1 MSPGLDRE
9 RGAGVGDAVRFP
21 RTLAPFLS
29 LLLLACGGGPATAA
43 GSAAPSSTQARDRVP
58 RQRSVERYVA
68 MLESPGRARWQRPDA
83 LVASL
88 GIDPGS
94 AVADLG
100 TGSGYFL
107 PQLDA
112 AVGAGGRVVA
122 QDIDEDLV
130 AFVGERAER
139 EGLVRVVTRLGEPDD
154 PHLEP
159 DSYDVILMVDV
170 YHHVSQPAPFLAHVR
185 RALKP
190 DGRFFVFDFAPG
202 DHVPT
207 EISGTAHRI
216 EPARVIADGEAAG
229 LVLRGHRPW
238 EPYQFVVELARP
250 AE

>member
-1 MSPGLDRE
+1 MRLR
-9 RGAGVGDAVRFP
+9 RIFA
-21 RTLAPFLS
+21 LHLS
-29 LLLLACGGGPATAA
+29 LLLLACGGGAA
-43 GSAAPSSTQARDRVP
+43 NQAGAAAPSSEQARDRIP

-88 GIDPGS
+88 GIEPGFT
-94 AVADLG
+94 VADLG

-112 AVGAGGRVVA
+112 AVGESGRVVA
-122 QDIDEDLV
+122 QDIDQDLV
-130 AFVGERAER
+130 DFVRGRAVR
-139 EGLVRVVTRLGEPDD
+139 EGLDRVVPLLGEPAD

-159 DSYDVILMVDV
+159 DTYDLILMVDV

-185 RALKP
+185 RALRP
-190 DGRFFVFDFAPG
+190 GGRFLVFDFAPG

-207 EISGTAHRI
+207 EVSGTAHRI

-229 LVLRGHRPW
+229 LVLRGHRDW
-238 EPYQFVVELARP
+238 EPYQFVVELTRP
-250 AE
+250 TE